1 MLGSEW
7 LLFSLFRIAFFEK
20 NEKEPKKKAK
30 RTEKER
36 NSVTTLLNRLSTVG
50 EGRETTGRKGGRPR
64 EKADKIGKL
73 RVKMSKKIAK
83 KGTKSSRKK
92 SRR

>member
-1 MLGSEW
+1 MLRPRHAQVP
-7 LLFSLFRIAFFEK
+7 LFEK

-50 EGRETTGRKGGRPR
+50 GGRGTTGRKGKSRGKRPT
-64 EKADKIGKL
+64 KSANF

-92 SRR
+92 SRT